1 MPAPYALRSLYRKEA
16 VNIKQM
22 PSISKQYAARA
33 GAQITIGD
41 LHGNALKLMYFLV
54 KHGVL
59 TNVSDNDYRR
69 FVALYDKNPN
79 ELNKNDLVWFNQFLG
94 KLNVN
99 ALGTLRFIGDE
110 LADRGSNDY
119 FTLKFFEL
127 LSKKKVKMEV
137 ILSNH
142 AADFI
147 QAHELNQ
154 GYRPQVLGYQFAAS
168 MAHLNLLIN
177 KGLVSKTEIDN
188 LVKQHYLPNL
198 KALSYT
204 FDEKTNRIAIFSHA
218 PIGLETIRALANR
231 IGVEY
236 NDNTMKDLAATI
248 EEINHVFNEEYV
260 KRGRI
265 HTLLD
270 NDAVDGSGANIDP
283 QAHPFAFLLW
293 NRNYDRLERP
303 SNYKGYHLKYIHG
316 HDNYEQNVTG
326 RIYNLD
332 NHLGKGMGGSIGE
345 YEVHCTQETQ
355 LTKAEIKKSQQNYHK
370 QKDNK
375 TTSITPATSGWSITR
390 SPALTAI
397 ALGLAAALGA
407 YYFALPVMLVGF
419 AVSAVVF
426 TGLQIRQTLFE
437 HKLAELSTTT
447 KQQSS
452 AFQCGQKAANSW
464 RNYAKSYG
472 DFSAWKNY
480 RTFGAGFCQGLN
492 PTTATVAHKT
502 PKQKGQP

>member
-1 MPAPYALRSLYRKEA
+1 MSAPYALRSLYRKEA
-16 VNIKQM
+16 VNIKQI

-33 GAQITIGD
+33 GSQITIGD

-79 ELNKNDLVWFNQFLG
+79 ELNKNDLIWFNQFLG

-119 FTLKFFEL
+119 FTLKIFEL

-142 AADFI
+142 GADFI
-147 QAHELNQ
+147 QAHEINQ
-154 GYRPQVLGYQFAAS
+154 GYRPQVLGYEFAAS
-168 MAHLNLLIN
+168 MAHLNHLIN
-177 KGLVSKTEIDN
+177 KGLVSKNEIDN

-204 FDEKTNRIAIFSHA
+204 FDETTNRIAIFSHA

-248 EEINHVFNEEYV
+248 EEINRVFNEEYV

-270 NDAVDGSGANIDP
+270 NHAVSGSGANIDS

-293 NRNYDRLERP
+293 NRNYNRLERP
-303 SNYKGYHLKYIHG
+303 SNHKGYHLKYIHG

-345 YEVHCTQETQ
+345 YEVHYTQETQ
-355 LTKAEIKKSQQNYHK
+355 LNKAEIKKSQRNYTQ

-375 TTSITPATSGWSITR
+375 GWSITR
-390 SPALTAI
+390 HPALTAI

-407 YYFALPVMLVGF
+407 YYFALPVMLVGL
-419 AVSAVVF
+419 AVSAVAF
-426 TGLQIRQTLFE
+426 TGLQIRQALFE
-437 HKLAELSTTT
+437 HKLAGLSTTT
-447 KQQSS
+447 QQQSN
-452 AFQCGQKAANSW
+452 AFQCGQQAANSW
-464 RNYAKSYG
+464 GDYAKSYG

-480 RTFGAGFCQGLN
+480 RTFGAGLCQGLN
-492 PTTATVAHKT
+492 PTAAHEK
-502 PKQKGQP
+502 PKQRVQR